1 MKRVFRFVPVLLL
14 GPLLHGNAP
23 LASTTVT
30 VDLSGLRN
38 KVGTVYLCMTAK
50 PKIFPKGCDS
60 DPDRRVAAIKA
71 SEAGSLTLRDVPP
84 GRYAIALLHD
94 ENGNKKMDMS
104 LFLPKEG
111 FGFSRDAPIKMSAPK
126 FDAAAFSVTADK
138 PVHMTMKVRY
148 L

>member
-1 MKRVFRFVPVLLL
+1 MTRLLFVLPLLLL
-14 GPLLHGNAP
+14 GNAP
-23 LASTTVT
+23 VTSTITIDV
-30 VDLSGLRN
+30 SGLRN

-50 PKIFPKGCDS
+50 PKVFPRGCDA

-71 SEAGSLTLRDVPP
+71 SDADEVTLRDVAP
-84 GRYAIALLHD
+84 GRYAIVLLHD

-104 LFLPKEG
+104 LFLPREG
-111 FGFSRDAPIKMSAPK
+111 FGFSRDAPVRMSAPK
-126 FDAAAFSVTADK
+126 FDAAAFDVTAGK